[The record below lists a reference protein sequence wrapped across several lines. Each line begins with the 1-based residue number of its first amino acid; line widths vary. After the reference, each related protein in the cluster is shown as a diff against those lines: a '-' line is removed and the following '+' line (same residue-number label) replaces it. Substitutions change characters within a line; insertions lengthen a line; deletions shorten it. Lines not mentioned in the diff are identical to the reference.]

1 MPNPK
6 YSFDEKCYEL
16 AEHFY
21 PGAPKPLL
29 DELAQRFQDQVEGCA
44 SSELDA
50 WQTAWEER
58 QLELA
63 EESKAARDADWAS
76 YYP

>member
-1 MPNPK
+1 MTDRRH
-6 YSFDEKCYEL
+6 SFDVKCYEL

-21 PGAPKPLL
+21 PGAPKALL
-29 DELAQRFQDQVEGCA
+29 DELAQRFQDQVEGSA

-63 EESKAARDADWAS
+63 EEAAQARRDDWAG